1 MVGEGGRAQ
10 VGFPEVVTFKLRV
23 EGQQGIIQ
31 VKGERKCSFRDNN
44 TCKDPEV
51 RRGAV
56 LEEIRG

>member
-1 MVGEGGRAQ
+1 M
-10 VGFPEVVTFKLRV
+10 GFPEVVTFKLRV

-51 RRGAV
+51 RRDAV